1 MPPQHPFR
9 TNVAGRYFVRC
20 IHAHA
25 MIEFRV
31 ACRSV
36 RYWLPATLA
45 IAATVLLFAYS
56 ADLSHR
62 GAVYLPTAALFAPGT
77 FLSLHGLTILGFFLV
92 ALVFPALDVDR
103 DEREGVAD
111 VLGARPWTNLP
122 CLAGRCLALAT
133 MGWLPLLAA
142 VALIQTLGY
151 VAGRVHWLG
160 GTLDL
165 VPLVTFVFIE
175 ALPTLLL
182 WSAVLVWLPT
192 WLRSRLAVGLV
203 ALSLLVAWLYALSH
217 IPAYLLPVLS
227 PVSWHGEFTSEE
239 LPATPSLGLLLVRTA
254 VVAVALGVV
263 AVAAALCRRED
274 DRRPKNAII
283 GTCLASA
290 GLGVIVAVGTIA
302 DSEVDLRSR
311 WLAAH
316 RTASIGYAPAVDLEH
331 VAGFVRVSP
340 GRDLHVDVQMRL
352 RRVAA
357 VPVSSLV
364 LGLNPTMEIA
374 ELRLGESEAEYS
386 HEWGLLHVVVPP
398 HLREAAVLTLSLR
411 ANGVPDSAF
420 AYLDS
425 AVDWRR
431 EPGGG
436 PLAFLGREASL
447 FDARYVALMPAVR
460 WLPAVGPTTDR
471 NDGYRDLF
479 TVDLTVETPPDWLAA
494 GPGRRTSLGPGRFRF
509 NPAAPVADVA
519 VFAADFERL
528 AVNAGGVELELLV
541 LGNHVDDIAGFAD
554 AVPLLVDWFEG
565 LMLEAQVAG
574 LPYPYEGLSLVDV
587 PTRLRTYGGGWRMDT
602 VQSLPGILMVRE
614 ANFKTWRY
622 RRAMLR
628 SSEPRTKL
636 RLVKNYWRNN
646 ATGGDPVFG
655 LVRNVL
661 SFQTS
666 ARGDGALASNF
677 LVEELAGRLFSLET
691 GDFSAFDFV
700 DAAQLPALAE
710 KIHVTALAFD
720 LTAGLADTAS
730 SEPLPAVWDRAL
742 AAPLADLD
750 PGLDPRRALGVL
762 RLKCRR
768 LADLVIDVLGRR
780 ATAEILADLR
790 RRHSESGFDFDDLI
804 AAVNAI
810 NADLASDLVHW
821 LLGTALPG
829 FHISQAEV
837 FRLRGDLPARP
848 GYQILFHVRNDES
861 VPGWVRFRFGWGKG
875 SFAVMYDG
883 EPVRIGGL
891 SSVEVALVSGVK
903 PNQLFAE
910 PYLALN
916 RRALYVDLDDGLER
930 FPPPPAP
937 IWGSTSSSWRPVP
950 TEGLIVDDLDPGFAI
965 RRDAGTDYGHPF
977 DGPRR
982 IADGD
987 QGLPAYRPPK
997 LLRRGATW
1005 RDVLPFLALGIA
1017 RVANLVGGSVDD
1029 PVGKG
1034 ANVWYRQESPSA
1046 WGRYRRTLARS
1057 PAGDGGAK
1065 AVFSCDLPVSGRWR
1079 LDYHLP
1085 DLAIAE
1091 PVGRSR
1097 ADVVVGTTPV
1107 QQTYE
1112 HGSLHLRLVAADRE
1126 VEVDLDGF
1134 IGPAGW
1140 RSVGEF
1146 AMERGGVD
1154 VVVSNQS
1161 TGPFVFADAI
1171 RWRRVDG

>member
-1 MPPQHPFR
+1 MKSK
-9 TNVAGRYFVRC
+9 GRYFVRC

-45 IAATVLLFAYS
+45 TAVTVLLFAFF

-62 GAVYLPTAALFAPGT
+62 GAGYLPTAALFAPGT

-111 VLGARPWTNLP
+111 VLSARPWMNLS

-151 VAGRVHWLG
+151 VAGPVHWLG

-165 VPLVTFVFIE
+165 VPLITFVFIE
-175 ALPTLLL
+175 ALPTLLM
-182 WSAVLVWLPT
+182 WSALLLWLST

-203 ALSLLVAWLYALSH
+203 ALSLLLASFYVLSH
-217 IPAYLLPVLS
+217 APAYLLPVLS

-239 LPATPSLGLLLVRTA
+239 LPTTPSLGLLLLRTA
-254 VVAVALGVV
+254 VVAVAWGVV
-263 AVAAALCRRED
+263 AVAAALYRRLD
-274 DRRPKNAII
+274 DRRSTDAII
-283 GTCLASA
+283 GTCIASA
-290 GLGVIVAVGTIA
+290 GFGVIVALGTNA
-302 DSEVDLRSR
+302 DSEVDLRSS

-316 RTASIGYAPAVDLEH
+316 RTANIGYAPAVDLEH
-331 VAGFVRVSP
+331 VAGFVRISP
-340 GRDLHVDVQMRL
+340 GRDLHVDVRMRL

-357 VPVSSLV
+357 VPVSSIV
-364 LGLNPTMEIA
+364 LGLNPAMEIA
-374 ELRLGESEAEYS
+374 GLRLGESEAEYN
-386 HEWGLLHVVVPP
+386 HEWGLLHVAVPQ
-398 HLREAAVLTLSLR
+398 HLRDAAVLTLSLR

-431 EPGGG
+431 QPSGG

-471 NDGYRDLF
+471 NDGSRDLF
-479 TVDLTVETPPDWLAA
+479 TVDLTVETPPNWLAA

-519 VFAADFERL
+519 LFAADFERL
-528 AVNAGGVELELLV
+528 AIKVGGVELELLL
-541 LGNHVDDIAGFAD
+541 LGDHVDDIGGFAD

-565 LMLEAQVAG
+565 LMWDAQVAG
-574 LPYPYEGLSLVDV
+574 LPYPYSELSLVDV

-614 ANFKTWRY
+614 ANFETWRY
-622 RRAMLR
+622 RPAVLR

-636 RLVKNYWRNN
+636 RLLKNYWRNN

-677 LVEELAGRLFSLET
+677 LVEELAARLFSLET
-691 GDFSAFDFV
+691 GDFSVLDFV
-700 DAAQLPALAE
+700 DAAQLPALVE
-710 KIHVTALAFD
+710 KIHLTAQAFD
-720 LTAGLADTAS
+720 LTSGLAATAPTES
-730 SEPLPAVWDRAL
+730 LPPVWDRAL
-742 AAPLADLD
+742 AEPLADLD
-750 PGLDPRRALGVL
+750 GGLNPRRALGVL

-768 LADLVIDVLGRR
+768 LADLVIDVLGWR
-780 ATAEILADLR
+780 ATAEMLAELR
-790 RRHSESGFDFDDLI
+790 RRHSGSGFDLDDLI
-804 AAVNAI
+804 AAIKEIDV
-810 NADLASDLVHW
+810 DLASDVVHR
-821 LLGTALPG
+821 LLGTALPA
-829 FHISQAEV
+829 FHVSQAEV
-837 FRLRGDLPARP
+837 FRLPDDLLGTPR
-848 GYQILFHVRNDES
+848 YQTLFHVRNDES
-861 VPGWVRFRFGWGKG
+861 VPGWVRFQFGRAMG
-875 SFAVMYDG
+875 SATVMYDG

-891 SSVEVALVSGVK
+891 SSVEVGFVSRVE
-903 PNQLFAE
+903 PNRLFAE

-916 RRALYVDLDDGLER
+916 RRSLHVDFDNGLER
-930 FPPPPAP
+930 FPPPSAP
-937 IWGSTSSSWRPVP
+937 FSGSRSSSWRPVP
-950 TEGLIVDDLDPGFAI
+950 MEGLIVDDLDPGFAT
-965 RRDAGTDYGHPF
+965 RREAGTDYGHPF

-982 IADGD
+982 VADRD

-997 LLRRGATW
+997 LLRTDAAR
-1005 RDVLPFLALGIA
+1005 RDGLPFLVPGIA
-1017 RVANLVGGSVDD
+1017 RVADLLGGGVDD
-1029 PVGKG
+1029 SVGKR
-1034 ANVWYRQESPSA
+1034 ANVWYRQELPAA

-1057 PAGDGGAK
+1057 PAGDGGTA

-1079 LDYHLP
+1079 LDYHFP
-1085 DLAIAE
+1085 DFAIAE

-1097 ADVVVGTTPV
+1097 ADVVVGTTLV

-1112 HGSLHLRLVAADRE
+1112 PGSLHLRLVAADRE
-1126 VEVDLDGF
+1126 VEVDLDRF
-1134 IGPAGW
+1134 IGPTGW
-1140 RSVGEF
+1140 RLVGEF

-1171 RWRRVDG
+1171 RWRRIDG